1 VAALGKQEI
10 GSAKLTDLLIT
21 DLLITFG
28 MRTLCAISLALALVP
43 RLSGQTQQAAK
54 AVDAK
59 VETIIFIR
67 HAEKPEAGLGQLNC
81 RGLNRALALPSVLAS
96 KFGTLDQIYAPD
108 PTGKVH
114 DPAGT
119 FDYLRPLATIEPTAI
134 RLGMPVNC
142 NYHFYQIKDLET
154 ELLSPERLGQVI
166 LVVWEHHNLNQMVKD
181 LVQTKGGDPKQVPD
195 WSGDEY
201 DRIDILRIP
210 GGNGPVVFAQDHD
223 NLNDLSDQCPGAS
236 K

>member
-1 VAALGKQEI
+1 
-10 GSAKLTDLLIT
+10 
-21 DLLITFG
+21 
-28 MRTLCAISLALALVP
+28 MRTLCAISLVLALVTHLP
-43 RLSGQTQQAAK
+43 GQTQQPAK
-54 AVDAK
+54 AADAK

-67 HAEKPEAGLGQLNC
+67 HAEKPEAGLGQISC
-81 RGLNRALALPSVLAS
+81 RGLNRALALPAVLAS
-96 KFGTLDQIYAPD
+96 KFGKLNQIYAPD

-142 NYHFYQIKDLET
+142 DYRYDQIKDLET

-181 LVQTKGGDPKQVPD
+181 LVQMKGGDPKQVPE
-195 WSGDEY
+195 WPGSEY

-210 GGNGPVVFAQDHD
+210 TGNGPIAFAQDHE
-223 NLNDLSDQCPGAS
+223 NLNQLSAQCPGPGQ
-236 K
+236 

>member
-1 VAALGKQEI
+1 
-10 GSAKLTDLLIT
+10 
-21 DLLITFG
+21 
-28 MRTLCAISLALALVP
+28 MRTLCAISLVLAFVP

-54 AVDAK
+54 ATDAK

-81 RGLNRALALPSVLAS
+81 RGLNRALALPAVLTS
-96 KFGTLDQIYAPD
+96 KFGKLDQIYAPD

-114 DPAGT
+114 DPAGA

-134 RLGMPVNC
+134 QLGMAVSC
-142 NYHFYQIKDLET
+142 DYHYDQIKELET

-166 LVVWEHHNLNQMVKD
+166 LVVWEYHFLNQMVKD
-181 LVQTKGGDPKQVPD
+181 LVQLKGGDPKQVPD
-195 WSGDEY
+195 WPGSEY

-210 GGNGPVVFAQDHD
+210 AENGPITFTQDHE
-223 NLNDLSDQCPGAS
+223 NLNHLSDDCPS
-236 K
+236 TK

>member
-1 VAALGKQEI
+1 
-10 GSAKLTDLLIT
+10 
-21 DLLITFG
+21 
-28 MRTLCAISLALALVP
+28 MRTLCAISLVLALVTHLP
-43 RLSGQTQQAAK
+43 GQTQQPAEAA
-54 AVDAK
+54 DAK
-59 VETIIFIR
+59 VETIVFIR
-67 HAEKPEAGLGQLNC
+67 HAEKPEAGLGQLDC
-81 RGLNRALALPSVLAS
+81 RGLNRALALPTVLVS
-96 KFGTLDQIYAPD
+96 KFGKLDQIYAPD

-119 FDYLRPLATIEPTAI
+119 FDYLRPLATIEPTAV

-142 NYHFYQIKDLET
+142 DYRYDHIKELET

-166 LVVWEHHNLNQMVKD
+166 LVVWEHHFLNQMVKD

-195 WSGDEY
+195 WPGSEY

-210 GGNGPVVFAQDHD
+210 AGNGPIAFVQDHE
-223 NLNDLSDQCPGAS
+223 NLNHLGDDCPGA

>member
-1 VAALGKQEI
+1 
-10 GSAKLTDLLIT
+10 
-21 DLLITFG
+21 
-28 MRTLCAISLALALVP
+28 MRTLCVISLVLGLLP
-43 RLSGQTQQAAK
+43 RLSGQTQQPAK
-54 AVDAK
+54 AADAK
-59 VETIIFIR
+59 VETILFIR

-81 RGLNRALALPSVLAS
+81 QGLNRALALSAVLQS
-96 KFGTLDQIYAPD
+96 KFGKPDQIYAPD

-119 FDYLRPLATIEPTAI
+119 FDYLRPLATVEPTAI

-142 NYHFYQIKDLET
+142 DYRYDRVKDLEI

-166 LVVWEHHNLNQMVKD
+166 LIVWEHHNLNQMVKD
-181 LVQTKGGDPKQVPD
+181 LVQLKGGDPKQVPD
-195 WSGDEY
+195 WPGSEY

-210 GGNGPVVFAQDHD
+210 AWNGPVIFAQDHE
-223 NLNDLSDQCPGAS
+223 NLNHLSDDCPGV

>member
-1 VAALGKQEI
+1 
-10 GSAKLTDLLIT
+10 
-21 DLLITFG
+21 
-28 MRTLCAISLALALVP
+28 MRTLCAISLVLALVTHLP
-43 RLSGQTQQAAK
+43 GQTQQPAEAA
-54 AVDAK
+54 DAK
-59 VETIIFIR
+59 VETIVFIR
-67 HAEKPEAGLGQLNC
+67 HAEKPDAGLGQLDC
-81 RGLNRALALPSVLAS
+81 RGLNRALALPAVLVS
-96 KFGTLDQIYAPD
+96 RFGKLDQIYAPD

-119 FDYLRPLATIEPTAI
+119 FDYLRPLATIEPTAV

-142 NYHFYQIKDLET
+142 DYRYDHIKDLET

-166 LVVWEHHNLNQMVKD
+166 LVVWEHHFLNQMVKD

-195 WSGDEY
+195 WPGSEY

-210 GGNGPVVFAQDHD
+210 AGNAPIAFVQDHE
-223 NLNDLSDQCPGAS
+223 NLNHLSDDCPGA